1 MARRENIHRPH
12 RRVGHYTAS
21 PLYGALHRL
30 PPVWGT
36 TPPPRCIRHYTASPL
51 YRALNRTPL
60 YRALHRLPAVS
71 CTTPPPRCIDA
82 LPTLIPKQR
91 GFEHPA
97 LGYHSD
103 KVSAIP
109 VALKRKG
116 SAPMHGGHRPY
127 AWRAS
132 DRAPAAR
139 RGGGARDAAGLGT
152 GPELPSLLSSYL
164 TEVKY
169 IPAVAAGRLA
179 RSVTVAG

>member
-1 MARRENIHRPH
+1 M
-12 RRVGHYTAS
+12 GHYTAS
-21 PLYGALHRL
+21 PLYQALHRL
-30 PPVWGT
+30 PPVSGTKPHPPVSGT
-36 TPPPRCIRHYTASPL
+36 TPPPRCIGHYTACPL
-51 YRALNRTPL
+51 YSSLGNYTACPL